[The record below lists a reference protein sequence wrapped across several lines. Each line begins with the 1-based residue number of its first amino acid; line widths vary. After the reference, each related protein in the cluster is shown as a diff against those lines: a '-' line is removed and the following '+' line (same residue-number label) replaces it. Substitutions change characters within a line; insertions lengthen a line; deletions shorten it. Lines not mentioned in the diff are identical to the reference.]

1 MAEEKPRMSAEEI
14 AFLRMFAG
22 VGKSSEQRQLER
34 QLEVAL
40 RGVVADAYR
49 TNPSTTMN
57 LGQGSPPDTAGGP
70 ARPRG
75 TGWRDPKPMIDAQE
89 QRTRDLVDRMV
100 INNLGPVNRPRPKP
114 VPEPEGDGG
123 PKAA

>member
-1 MAEEKPRMSAEEI
+1 MRD
-14 AFLRMFAG
+14 
-22 VGKSSEQRQLER
+22 
-34 QLEVAL
+34 
-40 RGVVADAYR
+40 VVADAR
-49 TNPSTTMN
+49 RLNPATTRMG
-57 LGQGSPPDTAGGP
+57 GQGAPPDTNSGP
-70 ARPRG
+70 AMPRG